1 MRFTSLKRWQQM
13 GSGLQ
18 NSPVELIKKKKRVI
32 IIKGQKEWAL
42 VSHKTGKNPAFFQ
55 RVFVP

>member
-18 NSPVELIKKKKRVI
+18 NSPVELIKKKK
-32 IIKGQKEWAL
+32 KGNNNKRTKRM
-42 VSHKTGKNPAFFQ
+42 SFGSS
-55 RVFVP
+55 